1 VGAVGGAGAVTQV
14 VAPGDKVGMTAV
26 AETSGTLNE
35 FEMMARRVTGGGN
48 NGICTEDSGWDN

>member
-1 VGAVGGAGAVTQV
+1 MTQV